1 VGTDVVTAALPR
13 PRRSLIG
20 KAAAAIAARRTRSG
34 QPGKLA
40 ALAAVARQHVV
51 TAAALAAGDFG
62 VFHYGPGPGW
72 IAVCASVLV
81 LDFAV
86 TG

>member
-1 VGTDVVTAALPR
+1 MVTAALPR
-13 PRRSLIG
+13 PRRRSLIG
-20 KAAAAIAARRTRSG
+20 KAAAALAARRAARPG

-40 ALAAVARQHVV
+40 AIAAIARQHVV
-51 TAAALAAGDFG
+51 TAAALASVDFG
-62 VFHYGPGPGW
+62 AFHAGPVAGW
-72 IAVCASVLV
+72 IVTGVSLLM